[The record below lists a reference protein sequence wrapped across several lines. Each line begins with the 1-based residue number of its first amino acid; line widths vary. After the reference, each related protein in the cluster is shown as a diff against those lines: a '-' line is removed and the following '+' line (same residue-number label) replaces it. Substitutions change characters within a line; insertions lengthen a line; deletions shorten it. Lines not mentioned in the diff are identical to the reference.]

1 MRTDHHRGAPNA
13 DAAALQ
19 GRVAARTRDLL
30 TAAGLWLC
38 IGIQDPQIRFDLRG
52 RSAGQARI
60 GSRGPWVVRYNP
72 VLLAANAEDFLATTV
87 PHEVAHL
94 VAYARHGSRIRPHGP
109 EWQAIMR
116 HFGVAPERCHRYD
129 VSAVRG
135 RSLREFDYHCSCRGH
150 RLSSIRH
157 HRVLAGRDYICRHC
171 STTLRSGRH
180 PDAAP

>member
-1 MRTDHHRGAPNA
+1 MRTDRGTPSA

-19 GRVAARTRDLL
+19 GRVAAQTRALL
-30 TAAGLWLC
+30 AQAGQWLR
-38 IGIQDPQIRFDLRG
+38 IGIQEPQIRFDLRG
-52 RSAGQARI
+52 RSAGQARV

-72 VLLAANAEDFLATTV
+72 VLLEANAEDFLATTV

-129 VSAVRG
+129 LSALSVR
-135 RSLREFDYHCSCRGH
+135 SVREFDYHCTCRGH

-171 STTLRSGRH
+171 ATTLRPGCH
-180 PDAAP
+180 PDAVGH